1 MLYFKSR
8 NVSFLIL
15 AIAASVS
22 SRLVFMYW
30 ADPEGPNLLVVT
42 GLSVVVF
49 ALTLAAYY
57 SLGRLAGLT
66 RLLVA
71 LAIQILLVVGVAVLG
86 R

>member
-22 SRLVFMYW
+22 SRLVFTYW
-30 ADPEGPNLLVVT
+30 ADPEGPNLLVTT

-49 ALTLAAYY
+49 VLTLAAYY
-57 SLGRLAGLT
+57 SLGRLVGLT

-71 LAIQILLVVGVAVLG
+71 LAIQILLVVGVAVWG
-86 R
+86 K